1 MRKLSFILCMV
12 LVLSVCSVGF
22 AAEPAYS
29 DANPPAPVFSPDA
42 VYAES
47 PDFSMNIAPY
57 AITTVL
63 DWSNSITKVSSTS
76 VRCNSYTVA
85 SGIADKIGVE
95 YVLYQ
100 YNGGWQRYKSLTH
113 SKSRSASF
121 SDAASF
127 SVASGYSYY
136 VTTYHRTYSGSTV
149 VSTKTATSGSI
160 YVS

>member
-12 LVLSVCSVGF
+12 LILSVCSVGF

-47 PDFSMNIAPY
+47 PDFSMNIVPY
-57 AITTVL
+57 ASTTVL
-63 DWSNSITKVSSTS
+63 DWSNSISKASSSSVTCTS
-76 VRCNSYTVA
+76 FTRA
-85 SGIADKIGVE
+85 SAIADKIGVE

-100 YNGGWQRYKSLTH
+100 YNGGWKRYKSITH
-113 SKSRSASF
+113 SKSNTAAF
-121 SDAASF
+121 TDGASF

>member
-1 MRKLSFILCMV
+1 MRKLSFVLCIV
-12 LVLSVCSVGF
+12 LVLSICSVGF

-42 VYAES
+42 VQASS
-47 PDFSMNIAPY
+47 PEYSMNIVPY
-57 AITTVL
+57 AITSVL
-63 DWSNSITKVSSTS
+63 DWSNGIGKASSTG
-76 VRCNSYTVA
+76 VA
-85 SGIADKIGVE
+85 CTSFTRASAIADKIEVQ

-100 YNGGWQRYKSLTH
+100 YNGGWKQYKSTTH
-113 SKSRSASF
+113 SKTKSAAF
-121 SDAASF
+121 TDGASF

-149 VSTKTATSGSI
+149 VSSKSATSGSI